1 MENIQPL
8 NIWQSGQ
15 TLQAEKID
23 IQSNF
28 DDLKTIAIFYYC
40 LYDKDGLKI
49 VDGNLTIEKETYQNW
64 DGSNAGALQA
74 VADILKIEYIK

>member
-1 MENIQPL
+1 MENIKPL
-8 NIWQSGQ
+8 GIWINGQ

-28 DDLKTIAIFYYC
+28 DDLKTVAVFYYC
-40 LYDKDGLKI
+40 LYDKDSLKI
-49 VDGNLTIEKETYQNW
+49 VDGNLTIESEAYKNW